1 MKLCLLTLMV
11 SFGLCVAIAQGGRHT
26 VESLSWIS
34 GSWEMNM
41 RGRIVTEHWMKPSG
55 KMIMGTSHSVKDG
68 KTYEYEFIRLVEN
81 DAGTIEYIARPSGQE
96 GASFALIELDER
108 KAVFE
113 NLQHDFPQ
121 RIIYSRISSD
131 SLVARIEGVK
141 DGKLRVVDFSYRRVQ
156 CD

>member
-1 MKLCLLTLMV
+1 MKLYLLTLIT
-11 SFGLCVAIAQGGRHT
+11 SFGLCVAFAQRSRHT

-34 GSWEMNM
+34 GSWEMNI

-55 KMIMGTSHSVKDG
+55 EMMMGTSHSVKDG
-68 KTYEYEFIRLVEN
+68 KTYEHEFIRIVKN

-96 GASFALIELDER
+96 GASFSLIELDER

-121 RIIYSRISSD
+121 RIIYRRISSD
-131 SLVARIEGVK
+131 SLIARIEGVR
-141 DGKLRVVDFSYRRVQ
+141 DGKLRGIDFPYRKIP

>member
-1 MKLCLLTLMV
+1 MKLCLLAFMV
-11 SFGLCVAIAQGGRHT
+11 SFGLCVAIAQGSRHT

-34 GSWEMNM
+34 GSWEMNV
-41 RGRIVTEHWMKPSG
+41 RGRVVTEHWMKPSG
-55 KMIMGTSHSVKDG
+55 KMMMGTSHSVKDG